1 LKETDGVLVI
11 EDESGVSLIPLMG
24 RTWAPRGQTPVIE
37 HNFNWERLSAIGGI
51 TLQGKLYFRVHE
63 GSIRKE
69 QVIEYLRQLL
79 RHIRRHHIVLLWD
92 GSAPHRAGAV
102 TDFLEHNKG
111 RITAFRLP
119 PYCPKFNPVEFL
131 WSHLKW
137 SKMRGFCPRQLYEL
151 KKKLNAC
158 VNNIRRKPGVVRS
171 YFRASHIPIGP
182 GAEEKLAK
190 YCKPDEVRKLC
201 VYQ

>member
-1 LKETDGVLVI
+1 MEETDGVLVI
-11 EDESGVSLIPLMG
+11 EDESGISLIPLIG

-51 TLQGKLYFRVHE
+51 TLQGRLYFRVHE

-69 QVIEYLRQLL
+69 QVIEYLQQLL
-79 RHIRRHHIVLLWD
+79 RHIRRHIVLLWD
-92 GSAPHRAGAV
+92 GSAPHRARVV
-102 TDFLEHNKG
+102 TDFLEHNKD

-119 PYCPKFNPVEFL
+119 PYYPKFNPVEFL

-137 SKMRGFCPRQLYEL
+137 SKMRGFCPRQLHEL
-151 KKKLNAC
+151 KNKLSVC
-158 VNNIRRKPGVVRS
+158 VNDLRRKPDIVRS
-171 YFRASHIPIGP
+171 YFTSSHIPIGP

-190 YCKPDEVRKLC
+190 YCKPNEVRKLC